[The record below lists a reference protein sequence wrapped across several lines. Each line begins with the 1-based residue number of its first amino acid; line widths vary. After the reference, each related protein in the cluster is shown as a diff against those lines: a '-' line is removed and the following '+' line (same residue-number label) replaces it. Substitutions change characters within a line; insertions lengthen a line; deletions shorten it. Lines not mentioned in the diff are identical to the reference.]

1 MKYEIHS
8 LGYDVES
15 DELDLLINYAAPQP
29 GYAIDIGNGV
39 LVRRHMET
47 DQIVGAIIRGYK
59 RFAEAV
65 RHNKPFHWQLAHE
78 ENLEDVIQAIV
89 TWQSDID
96 NLSQTLAHKLGAN
109 QLQYSLVETLL
120 ALPMAS

>member
-1 MKYEIHS
+1 MIYEIHS

-15 DELDLLINYAAPQP
+15 DELDLLINYSTPQP

-47 DQIVGAIIRGYK
+47 EQIVGAIIRGY
-59 RFAEAV
+59 RQFAEAV
-65 RHNKPFHWQLAHE
+65 RQNEPFHWQLARE
-78 ENLEDVIQAIV
+78 KNLEDIAQAIV
-89 TWQSDID
+89 NWQSDID
-96 NLSQTLAHKLGAN
+96 DLSQTLAHKLGAN